1 MPSRKL
7 VTCREWFLHWWI
19 PHIPPRLIDKN
30 QQQRKINGKS
40 SNNIIPKFRQSAQG
54 RQRREC
60 IPSRTFRRV
69 FPSYLAN
76 LTNRDNNGKR
86 ITLKLLLCSIYH
98 LVDNDK
104 YECFNTELDTIL
116 GSIPSDRSILIGHN
130 MNANIGTVTPIIY
143 NSGLY
148 IIGPGK

>member
-1 MPSRKL
+1 MGGVAIILSPNFDKAHKEDKGENASLPEPFDR
-7 VTCREWFLHWWI
+7 CFLAI
-19 PHIPPRLIDKN
+19 SL
-30 QQQRKINGKS
+30 
-40 SNNIIPKFRQSAQG
+40 
-54 RQRREC
+54 
-60 IPSRTFRRV
+60 TF
-69 FPSYLAN
+69 
-76 LTNRDNNGKR
+76 TNRDNNGKR

-116 GSIPSDRSILIGHN
+116 GRIPSDRSILIGHN